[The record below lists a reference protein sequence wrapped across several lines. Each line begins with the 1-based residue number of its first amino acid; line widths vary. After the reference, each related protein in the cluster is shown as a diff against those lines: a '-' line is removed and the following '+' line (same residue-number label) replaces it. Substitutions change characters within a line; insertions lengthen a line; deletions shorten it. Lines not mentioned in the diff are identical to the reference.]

1 VFQLR
6 FSLRECDWLPLPLC
20 EFSKQQ
26 ALLVQLAILEIFCQH
41 WTSFDWRNIIIT
53 IWREKSKH

>member
-1 VFQLR
+1 LL
-6 FSLRECDWLPLPLC
+6 SLRGCDWLPLHLC
-20 EFSKQQ
+20 EFSKHQ

-53 IWREKSKH
+53 IWREKSKQ